1 MVLTPL
7 MWKSLDNFATSYSY
21 LYPCPLEWDKKSGK
35 LVCNKISR
43 KLVPW
48 TISVFV
54 GMSSIFIFCLV
65 LLSSQLFGL
74 ARIELSDLLLTA
86 VFLCLATFSIL
97 LEIVLLQFA
106 DCFSHSFNCGIT
118 HLRRLAFGR
127 IFLESPPH
135 SIDPLGV
142 TLNLIVAMFSAY
154 PYFMYPFVIYLGID
168 PFTLTL
174 HYLLPYD
181 LTLLTVIFT
190 LLRLSVISS
199 LIQGNRL
206 FSCVAVTTTI
216 SAHVGLSLIS
226 VMHRSTRNIYLMGV
240 GRRAIDKYLSGY
252 QTCQIILEIAVDFV
266 SSGIL
271 IVMFLGFS
279 FSVALNFMT
288 MKTYG
293 IIPMPF
299 YAFFPSGSILIA
311 VLISFMLPMLVD
323 LFENCGE
330 MYARWKCLVAGN
342 VDKKYLRRKLKATR
356 VVRLYGGMFG
366 YNIYICKRSTKLAY
380 YGWILSY
387 TITALLSV
395 DRKSILRRLE

>member
-97 LEIVLLQFA
+97 LEIVLLHFA

-118 HLRRLAFGR
+118 YLRRLGNSVLLKISPSIPLIMYIIFFYAAFGR

-135 SIDPLGV
+135 SVDPLGV
-142 TLNLIVAMFSAY
+142 TLNLIVAMFSIY

-181 LTLLTVIFT
+181 LTLLTGIFT

-206 FSCVAVTTTI
+206 FSCVAVTTTL
-216 SAHVGLSLIS
+216 SAHVGL
-226 VMHRSTRNIYLMGV
+226 
-240 GRRAIDKYLSGY
+240 
-252 QTCQIILEIAVDFV
+252 
-266 SSGIL
+266 IL
-271 IVMFLGFS
+271 IL
-279 FSVALNFMT
+279 
-288 MKTYG
+288 
-293 IIPMPF
+293 IPH
-299 YAFFPSGSILIA
+299 
-311 VLISFMLPMLVD
+311 
-323 LFENCGE
+323 
-330 MYARWKCLVAGN
+330 
-342 VDKKYLRRKLKATR
+342 LRHAQIHEKHLS
-356 VVRLYGGMFG
+356 YGGG
-366 YNIYICKRSTKLAY
+366 TTSHRQIPLRISN
-380 YGWILSY
+380 LS
-387 TITALLSV
+387 
-395 DRKSILRRLE
+395 DHP

>member
-1 MVLTPL
+1 M
-7 MWKSLDNFATSYSY
+7 
-21 LYPCPLEWDKKSGK
+21 
-35 LVCNKISR
+35 
-43 KLVPW
+43 
-48 TISVFV
+48 
-54 GMSSIFIFCLV
+54 
-65 LLSSQLFGL
+65 
-74 ARIELSDLLLTA
+74 
-86 VFLCLATFSIL
+86 
-97 LEIVLLQFA
+97 
-106 DCFSHSFNCGIT
+106 
-118 HLRRLAFGR
+118 
-127 IFLESPPH
+127 
-135 SIDPLGV
+135 
-142 TLNLIVAMFSAY
+142 
-154 PYFMYPFVIYLGID
+154 
-168 PFTLTL
+168 
-174 HYLLPYD
+174 
-181 LTLLTVIFT
+181 
-190 LLRLSVISS
+190 
-199 LIQGNRL
+199 
-206 FSCVAVTTTI
+206 
-216 SAHVGLSLIS
+216 
-226 VMHRSTRNIYLMGV
+226 
-240 GRRAIDKYLSGY
+240 
-252 QTCQIILEIAVDFV
+252 

-299 YAFFPSGSILIA
+299 YAFFPSGSILTA

-323 LFENCGE
+323 VFENCGE